1 MEVSRAFALFVVKAK
16 KTSSIPNS
24 VLTLTPPP
32 DHDSMK
38 FKFCGDADA
47 PDWVLAEMFTI
58 SKLSSVRVRS
68 LSLQIIRALIA
79 SGDDV
84 TMYDGN
90 DVDPTTLTSSSS
102 SLDHE
107 KLRKLIDASGSFA
120 DADVEAVVAALE
132 YVVRNAT
139 RHDVH
144 GKTLTR
150 ELEQLGLPKEH
161 ADAVCKP
168 YEKEKEGL
176 RRSMGRRTLRTDAL
190 KDLRWGVAFSTSDTS
205 SEEGGSVVGEAG
217 LRVKLTMETE
227 RGGRVAFVA
236 SEEKFRVLLGELK
249 TVKALMDED
258 A

>member
-1 MEVSRAFALFVVKAK
+1 
-16 KTSSIPNS
+16 
-24 VLTLTPPP
+24 
-32 DHDSMK
+32 MK
-38 FKFCGDADA
+38 FKFCGDTDA

-84 TMYDGN
+84 TQYDGN
-90 DVDPTTLTSSSS
+90 DVDPTTTASSSSS
-102 SLDHE
+102 SLDYE

-168 YEKEKEGL
+168 YEKEKEEL

-190 KDLRWGVAFSTSDTS
+190 KDLRWGVAFSTSDAS
-205 SEEGGSVVGEAG
+205 SEEGGSVVSEAG
-217 LRVKLTMETE
+217 LRVKLTVETE

>member
-1 MEVSRAFALFVVKAK
+1 
-16 KTSSIPNS
+16 
-24 VLTLTPPP
+24 
-32 DHDSMK
+32 MK
-38 FKFCGDADA
+38 FKFCGDGDA

-84 TMYDGN
+84 TVYDGN
-90 DVDPTTLTSSSS
+90 DDVDPTTSSSS
-102 SLDHE
+102 SLDYE
-107 KLRKLIDASGSFA
+107 KLCKLIDPSGSFA

-190 KDLRWGVAFSTSDTS
+190 KDLRWGVAFSTSDAS
-205 SEEGGSVVGEAG
+205 SEEGGSVVSEAG
-217 LRVKLTMETE
+217 LRVKLTVETE

>member
-1 MEVSRAFALFVVKAK
+1 
-16 KTSSIPNS
+16 
-24 VLTLTPPP
+24 
-32 DHDSMK
+32 MK

-79 SGDDV
+79 SGDEV

-90 DVDPTTLTSSSS
+90 DDVDPTTTTTTSSS
-102 SLDHE
+102 SLDYE
-107 KLRKLIDASGSFA
+107 KLCKLIDPSGSFA

-139 RHDVH
+139 RHDVL

-176 RRSMGRRTLRTDAL
+176 RRAMGRRTLRTDAL
-190 KDLRWGVAFSTSDTS
+190 KDLRWGVAFSTSDAS
-205 SEEGGSVVGEAG
+205 SEEGGSVVSEAG
-217 LRVKLTMETE
+217 LRVKLTVETE

>member
-1 MEVSRAFALFVVKAK
+1 
-16 KTSSIPNS
+16 
-24 VLTLTPPP
+24 
-32 DHDSMK
+32 MK

-90 DVDPTTLTSSSS
+90 DVDPTTTTSSSSSS
-102 SLDHE
+102 SLDYE

-139 RHDVH
+139 RHDVS

-190 KDLRWGVAFSTSDTS
+190 KDLRWGVAFSTSDAS
-205 SEEGGSVVGEAG
+205 SEEGGSVVSEAG
-217 LRVKLTMETE
+217 LRVKLTVETE